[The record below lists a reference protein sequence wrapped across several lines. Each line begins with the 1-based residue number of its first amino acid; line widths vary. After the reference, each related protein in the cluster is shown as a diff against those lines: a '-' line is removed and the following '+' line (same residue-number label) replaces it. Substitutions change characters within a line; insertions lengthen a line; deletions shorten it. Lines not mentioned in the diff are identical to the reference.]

1 MRVLPPLIKDCY
13 KLSHKAEY
21 PKGLEEVYSNYTA
34 RGTRIPHMDHV
45 VVFAIQ
51 FFLREYLIN
60 RWDRDFFG
68 QPKDKVL
75 RKYQKRADSMLGKGA
90 INADHIAAL
99 HELGY
104 LPLLIKAL
112 PEGTLCPIRVPMMTM
127 RNTLPE
133 FAWLTNMIETN
144 LSLAIW
150 HPQTSATKSFYLY
163 KQLYEDAK
171 RSNPEMVDF
180 VKYQAHDFSMRGQ
193 TSLESAMG
201 SGAGH
206 LLSFGGTDSIPAI
219 DWLEEYYDADEE
231 TDNIGVSCAATEHS
245 VMCVGSAFYSQDLVV
260 QGVEEIFNEE
270 TQQWEFSSLVYD
282 ANQVVDEID
291 CP

>member
-1 MRVLPPLIKDCY
+1 MTVLPPLIADAY
-13 KLSHKAEY
+13 KLGHKFQY
-21 PKGLEEVYSNYTA
+21 PNGLEEVYSNFTA
-34 RGTRIPHMDHV
+34 RGSRIPSIDRV

-51 FFLREYLIN
+51 YFLREYLNN

-68 QPKDKVL
+68 SPKDKVL
-75 RKYQKRADSMLGKGA
+75 SKYKKRADTMLGKDA
-90 INADHIAAL
+90 ITVDHIAAL
-99 HELGY
+99 HDLGY

-112 PEGTLCPIRVPMMTM
+112 PEGTLCPLRTPMMTM
-127 RNTLPE
+127 RNTLPD

-206 LLSFGGTDSIPAI
+206 LLSFRGTDTIPAI
-219 DWLEEYYDADEE
+219 DWLAEYYDADEE
-231 TDNIGVSCAATEHS
+231 TDEIASSCAATEHS

-282 ANQVVDEID
+282 INQVVDEID